1 VPSSLGQQLLR
12 QLRRHRWGLG
22 TVPDSDGDQLPHPV
36 SAERL
41 RQAASAAASGRAE
54 GREEFALLLL
64 AVDRVG
70 EAGLLAEAEQVL
82 RRAEPRLWLALDA
95 VTRRSW
101 WHVPGWWAAAV
112 ERVAVGEPGLVGLV
126 VASFH
131 PDGYVR
137 EAAVARLGEL
147 DEPLTAAPLALR
159 AADWVPQVRDRA
171 RLTLE
176 RGLADPSG
184 ATLVAAAP
192 VALALRERRE
202 GRWLA
207 EHIQTMLRQGP
218 TAVLEAAL
226 GARDWR
232 TRRAAYAAA
241 LAMGRLDLSQLLDA
255 AERDSDLPT
264 RVRCAQAAVTA
275 AVAGGTID
283 TVRRL
288 LASGTAAVRA
298 EVVLVLA
305 GAGDVAPAV
314 AALADRNRM
323 VRAVAQAAV
332 RRAGSD
338 PAEWYRRHASD
349 APPDPGLI
357 AGLGETGGSQDV
369 GLVMAWLAHPLPR
382 GRAEAVR
389 ALRRLGAASP
399 DTVGEL
405 LDDPAA
411 SVTRQATIALR
422 PWVAQLDPERLRS
435 LLATDKPQHVRI
447 AAYRLLR
454 ERDTWVRLLVDLD
467 LVADPC
473 AALRERARDDIG
485 TWLAREAATTYSRP
499 QAQVAAALEDRLRR
513 AEATLGRDR
522 VRLLRFHLGLTL
534 ASST

>member
-1 VPSSLGQQLLR
+1 VP
-12 QLRRHRWGLG
+12 
-22 TVPDSDGDQLPHPV
+22 
-36 SAERL
+36 E
-41 RQAASAAASGRAE
+41 
-54 GREEFALLLL
+54 LL
-64 AVDRVG
+64 ARG
-70 EAGLLAEAEQVL
+70 QVL

-171 RLTLE
+171 RLALE
-176 RGLADPSG
+176 RGLTDPSG
-184 ATLVAAAP
+184 STLVAAAP

-207 EHIQTMLRQGP
+207 ERIQTMLRQGQ
-218 TAVLEAAL
+218 TAVLGAVL

-255 AERDSDLPT
+255 AEHDSDLPT

-275 AVAGGTID
+275 AVAAGTID
-283 TVRRL
+283 AVRRL

-298 EVVLVLA
+298 EVVHALA
-305 GAGDVAPAV
+305 RAGDVAPAI
-314 AALADRNRM
+314 AALGDHNRM

-338 PAEWYRRHASD
+338 PAEWYRQHSSD
-349 APPDPGLI
+349 APPDPGVI

-382 GRAEAVR
+382 GAEAVR

-399 DTVGEL
+399 DTVGDL
-405 LDDPAA
+405 LDDPAV

-422 PWVAQLDPERLRS
+422 PWVAQLDPQQLRS
-435 LLATDKPQHVRI
+435 LLAMAKPQHVRI

-467 LVADPC
+467 LVADASP
-473 AALRERARDDIG
+473 ALRNRARDDLG
-485 TWLAREAATTYSRP
+485 TWLAREAATAYARP
-499 QAQVAAALEDRLRR
+499 QAEVAAALDDRLRR
-513 AEATLGRDR
+513 AEATIGRDR
-522 VRLLRFHLGLTL
+522 VRLLRSHLGLTP